1 MDKNRVVVVGAGV
14 GGMAAALLLAAKGL
28 DVTLLEAAA
37 TPGGK
42 LRQVQSA
49 GVWQDAGPTVFT
61 MRWVFDALCADA
73 GAQLHEHLDLHP
85 VETLARH
92 AWDAQTR
99 LDLFA
104 DMGRSQDAIA
114 QFSSPAQARQY
125 GEFCRRAQRT
135 YQSLEHTF
143 MRASRPNPISL
154 ASRAGLRGLPDLA
167 RIAPFT
173 SLWRALGEHFSDPRL
188 RQLFG
193 RYATY
198 CGASPFLA
206 PATLMLVAHV
216 EQSGVW
222 LVKGGMY
229 RIAMA
234 LENLLKRHGA
244 HVRYNSA
251 VSRLLVRGGQV
262 TGVCLADGEVIEARA
277 VVFNGDV
284 AALSSGLLG
293 PESMRAVPRTLPS
306 RRSLSAVT
314 WHMLSPAKGFPLLHH
329 TVFFSGNYADE
340 FSDVRGPAR
349 LPQDPTVYVC
359 AQDRGDV
366 DAQHPAGAERI
377 MCLVNAA
384 ATADT
389 NPLPASAV

>member
-1 MDKNRVVVVGAGV
+1 
-14 GGMAAALLLAAKGL
+14 
-28 DVTLLEAAA
+28 
-37 TPGGK
+37 
-42 LRQVQSA
+42 
-49 GVWQDAGPTVFT
+49 
-61 MRWVFDALCADA
+61 
-73 GAQLHEHLDLHP
+73 
-85 VETLARH
+85 
-92 AWDAQTR
+92 
-99 LDLFA
+99 
-104 DMGRSQDAIA
+104 
-114 QFSSPAQARQY
+114 
-125 GEFCRRAQRT
+125 
-135 YQSLEHTF
+135 
-143 MRASRPNPISL
+143 
-154 ASRAGLRGLPDLA
+154 
-167 RIAPFT
+167 
-173 SLWRALGEHFSDPRL
+173 
-188 RQLFG
+188 
-193 RYATY
+193 Y

-234 LENLLKRHGA
+234 LEHLLKRHGA

-251 VSRLLVRGGQV
+251 VSRLLVRDGQV

-293 PESMRAVPRTLPS
+293 TESMRAVPRTMPS

-340 FSDVRGPAR
+340 FRDVRGAAR

-377 MCLVNAA
+377 MCLLNAA

-389 NPLPASAV
+389 NPLAASAVAQCEERMFDKLARCGLHVDRTVDAPVVTTPSDFHRMFPATGGALYGAASHGWMASFSRPGSRCRLRGLYLAGGSTHPGPGLPMAALSGRQAAQSLLHDLDQASARGRR